1 MKTIET
7 MVYMFDELSESA
19 KERARAWYREGALD
33 YEWHDSILDEVRHI
47 AGLMG
52 IYIDKIYFSGFV
64 SQGDGAMFTGS
75 YSYRKGGVKE
85 VEEYAPLDSEVI
97 SIARNLANIQKK
109 YFYRL
114 SASCE
119 HKGRYFHEYCMS
131 VNVYDDGRY
140 NATREAEDG
149 ITEELR
155 GFARWIYRRLEDE
168 YEYLNSDETVEES
181 IRANEYEFYEDG
193 GIA

>member
-1 MKTIET
+1 MKTVET
-7 MVYMFDELSESA
+7 NVFTFDELTDRA
-19 KERARAWYREGALD
+19 KEKARAWYREGALD
-33 YEWHDSILDEVRHI
+33 YEWYDCLFDDVKHV

-52 IYIDKIYFSGFV
+52 IDIDNIYFSGFE

-119 HKGRYFHEYCMS
+119 HRGHYYHENCMS
-131 VNVYDDGRY
+131 VDVYDDGRY
-140 NATREAEDG
+140 NATREAEDE
-149 ITEELR
+149 ITAELR
-155 GFARWIYRRLEDE
+155 DFARLIYQRLEAE
-168 YEYLNSDETVEES
+168 YNYLNSDEVVEES